1 MATTKKET
9 PAKTTAT
16 KTATKKSAAKKVTTD
31 LPVQKKAPTSKPAA
45 KKADHKPLPFNGVGE
60 DVTMPN
66 GQVVK
71 KQQVII
77 LKGILALELKGQNY
91 TKGETAESMAQR
103 LLDSK
108 LKGVKLAE
116 KLLEFTI
123 KSVHP
128 SKTTK

>member
-16 KTATKKSAAKKVTTD
+16 KTATKKPAAKKVTTD
-31 LPVQKKAPTSKPAA
+31 LP
-45 KKADHKPLPFNGVGE
+45 
-60 DVTMPN
+60 
-66 GQVVK
+66 
-71 KQQVII
+71 
-77 LKGILALELKGQNY
+77 
-91 TKGETAESMAQR
+91 
-103 LLDSK
+103 LDSK

-123 KSVHP
+123 KSVLP